1 MIKELT
7 SSGPSAKT
15 DDAEELVVEGLEFV
29 RQDLV
34 KVHNRQKADIVVDVV
49 SPELL
54 VVITAPEEE

>member
-15 DDAEELVVEGLEFV
+15 DDAEELVVERLEFV

>member
-1 MIKELT
+1 MVK
-7 SSGPSAKT
+7 
-15 DDAEELVVEGLEFV
+15 GLEFV

-49 SPELL
+49 PPELL